1 MPPELQKAQQR
12 KLSESGEAEFSLY
25 DEHLQLDKFDQNL
38 TSSRSKSI
46 VVLEETYQKKILSL
60 IHKTMNT
67 SEISTP
73 ELDDKSWNIENNDDF
88 KYGHRIGFLFGI
100 VIGDYMKTYDKFPPE
115 EDLFEIR
122 DMLRSKIDEIKS
134 SVLDQYFYYR

>member
-1 MPPELQKAQQR
+1 MILLNTGTNLQFQNLNRCKQN
-12 KLSESGEAEFSLY
+12 LNVVSVS
-25 DEHLQLDKFDQNL
+25 DKFDQNL

-122 DMLRSKIDEIKS
+122 DIVKSKIEEIKS
-134 SVLDQYFYYR
+134 SVLDHYFYYR

>member
-1 MPPELQKAQQR
+1 MLNIDTNLQFQNLNRCKQN
-12 KLSESGEAEFSLY
+12 LNVVSVS
-25 DEHLQLDKFDQNL
+25 DKFDQNL

-100 VIGDYMKTYDKFPPE
+100 VIGDYMATYDKFPTE

-122 DMLRSKIDEIKS
+122 DILKSKIDEIKS
-134 SVLDQYFYYR
+134 SVLDHYFYYR

>member
-1 MPPELQKAQQR
+1 MILLNIGINLQFQNLNRCKQN
-12 KLSESGEAEFSLY
+12 LNVVSVS
-25 DEHLQLDKFDQNL
+25 DKFDQNL

>member
-1 MPPELQKAQQR
+1 LLNIDTNLQFQNLNRCKQN
-12 KLSESGEAEFSLY
+12 LNVVSVS
-25 DEHLQLDKFDQNL
+25 DKFDQNL
-38 TSSRSKSI
+38 TSSKSKSI

-122 DMLRSKIDEIKS
+122 DIVKSKIEEIKS
-134 SVLDQYFYYR
+134 SVLDHYFYYR

>member
-1 MPPELQKAQQR
+1 MILLNTGTNLQFQNLNRCKQN
-12 KLSESGEAEFSLY
+12 LNVVSVS
-25 DEHLQLDKFDQNL
+25 DKFDQNL

-73 ELDDKSWNIENNDDF
+73 ELDDKSWNIENSDDF

-122 DMLRSKIDEIKS
+122 DMLKSKIDEIKS

>member
-1 MPPELQKAQQR
+1 MILINIDTNLQFQNLNRCKQN
-12 KLSESGEAEFSLY
+12 LNVVSVS
-25 DEHLQLDKFDQNL
+25 DKFDQNL

>member
-1 MPPELQKAQQR
+1 MLNIDTNLQFQNLNRCKQN
-12 KLSESGEAEFSLY
+12 LNVVSVS
-25 DEHLQLDKFDQNL
+25 DKFDQNL

-100 VIGDYMKTYDKFPPE
+100 VIGDYMATYDKFPPE

-122 DMLRSKIDEIKS
+122 DILKSKIDEIKS
-134 SVLDQYFYYR
+134 SVLDHYFYYR

>member
-1 MPPELQKAQQR
+1 MILLNIGTNLQFQNLNRCKQN
-12 KLSESGEAEFSLY
+12 LNVVSVS
-25 DEHLQLDKFDQNL
+25 DKFDQNL

-100 VIGDYMKTYDKFPPE
+100 VIGDYMKTYDKFPSE

-122 DMLRSKIDEIKS
+122 DMLKSKIDEIKS
-134 SVLDQYFYYR
+134 SILDQYFYYR

>member
-1 MPPELQKAQQR
+1 MHPELQKAQQR
-12 KLSESGEAEFSLY
+12 KLSESGETEFSLY

>member
-1 MPPELQKAQQR
+1 MILINIDTNLQFQNLNRCKQN
-12 KLSESGEAEFSLY
+12 LNVVSVS
-25 DEHLQLDKFDQNL
+25 DKFDQNL
-38 TSSRSKSI
+38 TSSKSKLI

>member
-1 MPPELQKAQQR
+1 MILIKIDTNLQFQNLNRCKQN
-12 KLSESGEAEFSLY
+12 LNVVSVS
-25 DEHLQLDKFDQNL
+25 DKFDQNL

-122 DMLRSKIDEIKS
+122 DMLKSKIDEIKS

>member
-1 MPPELQKAQQR
+1 MILINIDTNLQFQNLNRCKQN
-12 KLSESGEAEFSLY
+12 LNVVSVS
-25 DEHLQLDKFDQNL
+25 DKFDQNL
-38 TSSRSKSI
+38 TSSKSKSI

>member
-1 MPPELQKAQQR
+1 MILINIGTNLQFQNLNRCKQN
-12 KLSESGEAEFSLY
+12 LNVVSVS
-25 DEHLQLDKFDQNL
+25 DKFDQNL

-122 DMLRSKIDEIKS
+122 DMLKSKIDEIKS

>member
-1 MPPELQKAQQR
+1 MP
-12 KLSESGEAEFSLY
+12 
-25 DEHLQLDKFDQNL
+25 
-38 TSSRSKSI
+38 KSI

-73 ELDDKSWNIENNDDF
+73 ELDDKSWNIESNDDF

-100 VIGDYMKTYDKFPPE
+100 VIGDYMKTYDKFPSE
-115 EDLFEIR
+115 EDLFAMS
-122 DMLRSKIDEIKS
+122 DMLKSKIDEIKS

>member
-1 MPPELQKAQQR
+1 MLNIDTNLQFQNLNRCKQN
-12 KLSESGEAEFSLY
+12 LNVVSVS
-25 DEHLQLDKFDQNL
+25 DKFDQNL

>member
-1 MPPELQKAQQR
+1 MLNIGTNLQFQNLNRCKQN
-12 KLSESGEAEFSLY
+12 LNVVSVS
-25 DEHLQLDKFDQNL
+25 DKFDQNL

-122 DMLRSKIDEIKS
+122 DMLKSKIDEIKS

>member
-1 MPPELQKAQQR
+1 MILLNTGTNLQFQNLNRCKQN
-12 KLSESGEAEFSLY
+12 LNVVSVS
-25 DEHLQLDKFDQNL
+25 DKFDQNL

-100 VIGDYMKTYDKFPPE
+100 VIGDYMKTYDKFLPE
-115 EDLFEIR
+115 EDLCEIR
-122 DMLRSKIDEIKS
+122 DMLKSKIDEIKS
-134 SVLDQYFYYR
+134 SVLDQYFYV

>member
-1 MPPELQKAQQR
+1 MILINIDTNLQFQNLNRCKQN
-12 KLSESGEAEFSLY
+12 LNVVSVS
-25 DEHLQLDKFDQNL
+25 DKFDQNL

-122 DMLRSKIDEIKS
+122 DMLKSKIDEIKS
-134 SVLDQYFYYR
+134 SILDQYFYYR

>member
-1 MPPELQKAQQR
+1 MLNIDTNLQFQNLNRCKQN
-12 KLSESGEAEFSLY
+12 LNVVSVS
-25 DEHLQLDKFDQNL
+25 DKFDQNL

-122 DMLRSKIDEIKS
+122 DILKSKIDEIKS

>member
-1 MPPELQKAQQR
+1 MILLNIDTNLQFQNLNRCKQN
-12 KLSESGEAEFSLY
+12 LNVVSVS
-25 DEHLQLDKFDQNL
+25 DKFDQNL

-122 DMLRSKIDEIKS
+122 DILKSKIEEIKS
-134 SVLDQYFYYR
+134 SVLDHYFYYR

>member
-1 MPPELQKAQQR
+1 LLNIDTNLQFQNLNRCKQN
-12 KLSESGEAEFSLY
+12 LNVVSVS
-25 DEHLQLDKFDQNL
+25 DKFDQNL

-122 DMLRSKIDEIKS
+122 DILKSKIDEIKS
-134 SVLDQYFYYR
+134 SVLDHYFYYR

>member
-1 MPPELQKAQQR
+1 MILINIDTNLQFQNLNRCKQN
-12 KLSESGEAEFSLY
+12 LNVVSVS
-25 DEHLQLDKFDQNL
+25 DKFDQNL

-73 ELDDKSWNIENNDDF
+73 ELDEKSWNIENNDDF

-100 VIGDYMKTYDKFPPE
+100 VIGDYMATYDKFPPE

-122 DMLRSKIDEIKS
+122 DILKSKIDEIKS
-134 SVLDQYFYYR
+134 SVLDHYFYYR

>member
-1 MPPELQKAQQR
+1 MLNIGINLQFQNLNRCKQN
-12 KLSESGEAEFSLY
+12 LNVVSVS
-25 DEHLQLDKFDQNL
+25 DKFDQNL

-122 DMLRSKIDEIKS
+122 DMLKSKIDEIKS

>member
-1 MPPELQKAQQR
+1 MILLNIDTNLQFQNLNRCKQN
-12 KLSESGEAEFSLY
+12 LNVVSVS
-25 DEHLQLDKFDQNL
+25 DKFDQNL

>member
-1 MPPELQKAQQR
+1 MILINIDTNLQFQNLNRCKQN
-12 KLSESGEAEFSLY
+12 LNVVSVS
-25 DEHLQLDKFDQNL
+25 DKFDQNL

-122 DMLRSKIDEIKS
+122 DILKSKIDEIKS
-134 SVLDQYFYYR
+134 SVLDHYFYYR

>member
-1 MPPELQKAQQR
+1 LLNIDTNLQFQNLNRCKQN
-12 KLSESGEAEFSLY
+12 LNVVSVS
-25 DEHLQLDKFDQNL
+25 DKFDQNL

>member
-1 MPPELQKAQQR
+1 MILINIDTNLQFQNLNRCKQN
-12 KLSESGEAEFSLY
+12 LNVVSVS
-25 DEHLQLDKFDQNL
+25 DKFDQNL

-100 VIGDYMKTYDKFPPE
+100 VIGDYMKTYDKFPAE
-115 EDLFEIR
+115 EDLFEIS
-122 DMLRSKIDEIKS
+122 DMLKSKIDEIKS
-134 SVLDQYFYYR
+134 SILDQYFYYR

>member
-1 MPPELQKAQQR
+1 MILLNIDTNLQFQNLNRCKQN
-12 KLSESGEAEFSLY
+12 LNVVSVS
-25 DEHLQLDKFDQNL
+25 DKFDQNL

-100 VIGDYMKTYDKFPPE
+100 VIGDYMTTYDKFPPE

-122 DMLRSKIDEIKS
+122 DILKSKIDEIKS
-134 SVLDQYFYYR
+134 SILDHYFYYR

>member
-1 MPPELQKAQQR
+1 MILLNIDTNLQFQNLNRCKQNLNVVSVSD
-12 KLSESGEAEFSLY
+12 KL
-25 DEHLQLDKFDQNL
+25 DQNL

-100 VIGDYMKTYDKFPPE
+100 VIGDYMATYDKFPPE

-122 DMLRSKIDEIKS
+122 DILKSKIDEIKS
-134 SVLDQYFYYR
+134 SVLDHYFYYR

>member
-1 MPPELQKAQQR
+1 MLNIGINLQFQNLNRCKQN
-12 KLSESGEAEFSLY
+12 LNVVSVS
-25 DEHLQLDKFDQNL
+25 DKFDQNL

>member
-1 MPPELQKAQQR
+1 MILLNTGTNLQFQNLNRCKQN
-12 KLSESGEAEFSLY
+12 LNVVSVS
-25 DEHLQLDKFDQNL
+25 DKFDQNL

-122 DMLRSKIDEIKS
+122 DILKSKIDEIKS
-134 SVLDQYFYYR
+134 SVLDHYFYYR

>member
-1 MPPELQKAQQR
+1 MILLNIDTNLQFQNLNRCKQN
-12 KLSESGEAEFSLY
+12 LNVVSVS
-25 DEHLQLDKFDQNL
+25 DKFDQNL

-122 DMLRSKIDEIKS
+122 DILKSKIDEIKS
-134 SVLDQYFYYR
+134 SVLDHYFYYR

>member
-1 MPPELQKAQQR
+1 MILLNIGTNLQFQNLNRCKQN
-12 KLSESGEAEFSLY
+12 LNVVSVS
-25 DEHLQLDKFDQNL
+25 DKFDQNL

-122 DMLRSKIDEIKS
+122 DMLKSKIDEIKS

>member
-1 MPPELQKAQQR
+1 MILLNIDTNLQFQNLNRCKQN
-12 KLSESGEAEFSLY
+12 LNVVSVS
-25 DEHLQLDKFDQNL
+25 DKFDQNL

-122 DMLRSKIDEIKS
+122 DMLKSKIDEIKS

>member
-1 MPPELQKAQQR
+1 MILLNTGTNLQFQNLNRCKQN
-12 KLSESGEAEFSLY
+12 LNVVSVS
-25 DEHLQLDKFDQNL
+25 DKFDQNL

-122 DMLRSKIDEIKS
+122 DILKSKIDEIKS

>member
-1 MPPELQKAQQR
+1 MIFAQYSTNLQFQNLNRCKQN
-12 KLSESGEAEFSLY
+12 LNVVSVS
-25 DEHLQLDKFDQNL
+25 DKFDQNL

>member
-1 MPPELQKAQQR
+1 MILLNIDTNLQFQNLNRCKQN
-12 KLSESGEAEFSLY
+12 LNVVSVS
-25 DEHLQLDKFDQNL
+25 DKFDQNL
-38 TSSRSKSI
+38 TSSKSKSI

-122 DMLRSKIDEIKS
+122 DMLKSKIDEIKS
-134 SVLDQYFYYR
+134 SVLDHYFYYR

>member
-1 MPPELQKAQQR
+1 MILINIGPNLQFQNLNRCKQN
-12 KLSESGEAEFSLY
+12 LNVVSVS
-25 DEHLQLDKFDQNL
+25 DKFDQNL

>member
-1 MPPELQKAQQR
+1 MLNIDTNLQFQNLNRCKQN
-12 KLSESGEAEFSLY
+12 LNVVSVS
-25 DEHLQLDKFDQNL
+25 DKFDQNL

-122 DMLRSKIDEIKS
+122 DILKSKIDEIKS
-134 SVLDQYFYYR
+134 SILDHYFYYR

>member
-1 MPPELQKAQQR
+1 MILINIDTNLQFQNLNRCKQN
-12 KLSESGEAEFSLY
+12 LNVVSVS
-25 DEHLQLDKFDQNL
+25 DKFDQNL

-122 DMLRSKIDEIKS
+122 DMLKSKIDEIKS